1 MNQLLKAYLDNEL
14 TAEER
19 TKVESDPDFFADL
32 EELRATTEF
41 VKSGAKQIE
50 VKGYDQTIAALA
62 AKPKAAHWLRS
73 PFVALAACTV
83 IAAMLMNLR
92 LPVQMTAPMASA
104 DSSVGATS
112 MPAGQAASAVE
123 SSHYAEMSKSD
134 GSEAIDRR
142 SNMSQSSDAT
152 TTNIPSSAPK
162 VPSSAFN
169 QLIIKNADLSI
180 LVKSLQP
187 AAQQVDALTKKHQGY
202 IESSNLINGYNSRTA
217 NYTVRVPVERFDQS
231 MADYRA
237 LGQVLSESS
246 SGEDVTTQVADLQ
259 ARLKQMRL
267 EELQYQE
274 VLKQARRISD
284 ILEVKNY
291 INDIRQEIEAAEA
304 QAKALKSMAK
314 LSTIRLMVTQ
324 REVVTSA
331 PRRDWLS
338 NTWIQ
343 AMNRLGFVFRAVVN
357 VLVNVLVLS
366 PVWIPIAAFI
376 WWWTKKRKQ

>member
-1 MNQLLKAYLDNEL
+1 
-14 TAEER
+14 
-19 TKVESDPDFFADL
+19 
-32 EELRATTEF
+32 
-41 VKSGAKQIE
+41 
-50 VKGYDQTIAALA
+50 
-62 AKPKAAHWLRS
+62 
-73 PFVALAACTV
+73 
-83 IAAMLMNLR
+83 
-92 LPVQMTAPMASA
+92 
-104 DSSVGATS
+104 